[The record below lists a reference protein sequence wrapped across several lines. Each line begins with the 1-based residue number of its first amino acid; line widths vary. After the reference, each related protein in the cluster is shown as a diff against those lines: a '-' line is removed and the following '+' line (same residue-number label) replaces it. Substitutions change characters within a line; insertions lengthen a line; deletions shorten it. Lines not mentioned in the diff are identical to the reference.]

1 MFKIVKW
8 EVRHECQV
16 ANKAFCSNTNKLCLY
31 KGEMW
36 TSYFN
41 LNTFRQ

>member
-16 ANKAFCSNTNKLCLY
+16 ANKVFCPNTNKLFVSLQ
-31 KGEMW
+31 GGNVD
-36 TSYFN
+36 F
-41 LNTFRQ
+41 LF